1 LNFHPTADASSCSPP
16 DHGDTPIT
24 PQIPLTQ
31 HEQHRTNCETQVAR
45 NGDVIR
51 ETAWHTRQLA
61 FRFSVPT
68 VYLMSGKLRHI
79 RFAMCTNIFRDTE
92 YADNLSRGVS
102 L

>member
-1 LNFHPTADASSCSPP
+1 MPIRSLPTSLRGGKALVA
-16 DHGDTPIT
+16 GNNW
-24 PQIPLTQ
+24 L
-31 HEQHRTNCETQVAR
+31 RVAR

-51 ETAWHTRQLA
+51 ETAWYTRQLA

>member
-1 LNFHPTADASSCSPP
+1 LPTRSLPTSLRGGKALVA
-16 DHGDTPIT
+16 GNNW
-24 PQIPLTQ
+24 L
-31 HEQHRTNCETQVAR
+31 RVAR

-92 YADNLSRGVS
+92 EVVPVFVEFEWRS
-102 L
+102 LT